1 MRRSELTLFVDRDR
15 RENPS
20 QDVVEIEVLSIVNP
34 WRRILDDIGIAQG
47 PFTKSW
53 PHDVSVRRPGSP
65 ERTKNG
71 LPSVSAAGFNNSA
84 DGSIPSQPG

>member
-34 WRRILDDIGIAQG
+34 WRRILDDIGSLSLSYILLWREHVDIA
-47 PFTKSW
+47 
-53 PHDVSVRRPGSP
+53 VSSHMLQTCRR
-65 ERTKNG
+65 NVN
-71 LPSVSAAGFNNSA
+71 LL
-84 DGSIPSQPG
+84 Q